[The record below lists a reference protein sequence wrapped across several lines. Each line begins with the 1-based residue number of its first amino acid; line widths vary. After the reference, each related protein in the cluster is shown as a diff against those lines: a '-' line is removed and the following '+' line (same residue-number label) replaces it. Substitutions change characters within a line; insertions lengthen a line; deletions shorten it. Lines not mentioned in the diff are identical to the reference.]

1 MRRSYTLL
9 DMMRHEMRSGQNHLD
24 LGLAHRE
31 GKLRMICCGLT
42 CAGIGIGIGLGIGV
56 GVVLKKVK
64 I

>member
-1 MRRSYTLL
+1 
-9 DMMRHEMRSGQNHLD
+9 MRSGQNHLD

-31 GKLRMICCGLT
+31 GELRMICCGLT
-42 CAGIGIGIGLGIGV
+42 CAGIGIGLGIGV